1 VYAVLKPAVD
11 ILDRSARSHTV
22 RRWGRFVYRRRK
34 AVLVASLLC
43 FVASIVALL
52 TGGQPINATDYNV
65 ESVQAANL
73 ESSQLPSTTGSS
85 FTLIFSSSHLT
96 YVDPAYEA
104 AVNSALA
111 PLRSDPRVSGL
122 STPYTVPASAGLMA
136 STDKHSVLAQV
147 GLRIDFSQARAQYGD
162 IRSEVHSSALRITA
176 TGDVPLAYDFDTYLA
191 SDLRRSEA
199 VSLPLALILLVIVF
213 STGIAAL
220 LCLGVGVFAVLGGV
234 GATLALAHA
243 IDVSTYAVNVVTLVG
258 LGIAID
264 YSLFIVT
271 RFREELGSGNSVED
285 ALATT
290 MATAGRAI
298 LFSGLSVA
306 IGLAGLLFYT
316 GTALVSMGIA
326 GAVVVAI
333 SVLYGVTLLPA
344 MLAILG
350 HRIKSIRIPIL
361 QPKPFGEGAWH
372 RLATWVMRRP
382 WLVLIPTVAILLV
395 AGSPFLDLQ
404 LANSDVTQLPTN
416 AEARQGA
423 DLLQAQFPQV
433 GTNTI
438 AVVVQ
443 FDHGPPTSAANVAT
457 AYALSQKLSAL
468 HGVTSIR
475 SYVNVDPTFTLASYQ
490 SLYTQPRPALPSAV
504 RSVLTNLTGSSIAVL
519 DVANPY
525 FVTSDQAHAL
535 VRQIRADDSVLGAS
549 VKVTGDTA
557 FDIDLVNYMINHT
570 PLAIGFVLVTTLI
583 VLAVLLRSVILPFK
597 AVLMNAL
604 SLSAAFGALVW
615 IFDQG
620 HLSSILGFTPGPLDP
635 TIPVLL
641 FCVVFGLSMDY
652 EVFLLTRM
660 QEAWHRT
667 GDNRIAVADG
677 LERSGRLVTG
687 AAAIMACVFLAFA
700 LASIVTIKSIGVGMA
715 VAVIVDASL
724 VRALVVPALMRL
736 LGKANWW
743 APRWLRGRA
752 PDRQEIAPAA

>member
-1 VYAVLKPAVD
+1 M
-11 ILDRSARSHTV
+11 

-34 AVLVASLLC
+34 AVLAVSLLC
-43 FVASIVALL
+43 FALSIVALL
-52 TGGQPINATDYNV
+52 TGGQPINAGDYNV

-73 ESSQLPSTTGSS
+73 ESKQLPSTTGSS
-85 FTLIFSSSHLT
+85 FTLILTSAQLT
-96 YVDPAYEA
+96 YGAPQFES
-104 AVNSALA
+104 AVNSAIA
-111 PLRSDPRVSGL
+111 PLQSDSRVSAL
-122 STPYTVPASAGLMA
+122 TTPFTAPPTVAALLV
-136 STDKHSVLAQV
+136 STDKHSVLVQV
-147 GLRIDFSQARAQYGD
+147 GLHIDFAEARAQYGEV
-162 IRSEVHSSALRITA
+162 RGEVHSNALHITA

-191 SDLRRSEA
+191 SDLRRSEV

-213 STGIAAL
+213 TTGIAAL

-234 GATLALAHA
+234 GAALAMAHLF
-243 IDVSTYAVNVVTLVG
+243 DVSTYAVNVVTLVG

-271 RFREELGSGNSVED
+271 RFREELGNGSSVED

-298 LFSGLSVA
+298 MFSGLTVA
-306 IGLAGLLFYT
+306 IGLSGLLFYT
-316 GTALVSMGIA
+316 GTALVSMGVA

-333 SVLYGVTLLPA
+333 SVLYGMTLLPA
-344 MLAILG
+344 LLALLG
-350 HRIKSIRIPIL
+350 HRINSLRIPIL

-395 AGSPFLDLQ
+395 AGSPFLNLQ
-404 LANSDVTQLPTN
+404 LANSDVNQLPTS

-423 DLLQAQFPQV
+423 DLLQRQFPQV

-438 AVVVQ
+438 AVVID
-443 FDHGPPTSAANVAT
+443 FNHGAPTSPANVAT
-457 AYALSQKLSAL
+457 AYALSQRLSTL

-475 SYVNVDPTFTLASYQ
+475 SYVTVDPKLTLAAYQ
-490 SLYTQPRPALPSAV
+490 SMYAQPKTTLPETAQAL
-504 RSVLTNLTGSSIAVL
+504 LTTLTGSSIAVL

-525 FVTSDQAHAL
+525 FVTSDQAHTL
-535 VRQIRADDSVLGAS
+535 VRQIRADDTVSGAT

-557 FDIDLVNYMINHT
+557 FDIDLVNYMIDHT

-583 VLAVLLRSVILPFK
+583 VLTVLLRSVVLPFK

-620 HLSSILGFTPGPLDP
+620 HLSNTLGFTAGPLDP

-660 QEAWHRT
+660 QEAWYQT
-667 GDNRIAVADG
+667 GENRRAVADG

-700 LASIVTIKSIGVGMA
+700 LASVVTIKAIGVGMA
-715 VAVIVDASL
+715 VAVVVDATL
-724 VRALVVPALMRL
+724 VRALVVPAVMRL
-736 LGKANWW
+736 LGTANWW
-743 APRWLRGRA
+743 APAWLRRRN
-752 PDRQEIAPAA
+752 PEPQEIAPAA

>member
-1 VYAVLKPAVD
+1 M
-11 ILDRSARSHTV
+11 S
-22 RRWGRFVYRRRK
+22 RWGRFVYRRRK
-34 AVLVASLLC
+34 AVLVASLAC
-43 FVASIVALL
+43 FVLSIVALL
-52 TGGQPINATDYNV
+52 TGGQPINASDYNV

-73 ESSQLPSTTGSS
+73 ESKQLPSTVGSS
-85 FTLIFSSSHLT
+85 FTLILT
-96 YVDPAYEA
+96 DPQSTFGDSAFET
-104 AVNSALA
+104 AVNTAIA
-111 PLRSDPRVSGL
+111 PLQRNSRVSAIT
-122 STPYTVPASAGLMA
+122 TPFTAPAAETPLLV
-136 STDKHSVLAQV
+136 STDKHSVLVQV
-147 GLRIDFSQARAQYGD
+147 GMHIDFAEARSQYGD
-162 IRSEVHSSALRITA
+162 IRGEVHSSTLQITA

-191 SDLRRSEA
+191 SDLRRSEV

-213 STGIAAL
+213 TTGIAAL
-220 LCLGVGVFAVLGGV
+220 LCLGVGIFAVLGGV
-234 GATLALAHA
+234 GAALALAHL

-271 RFREELGSGNSVED
+271 RFREELGSGNSVEV

-298 LFSGLSVA
+298 LFSGLTVA

-326 GAVVVAI
+326 GAIVVAV

-350 HRIKSIRIPIL
+350 PRINSIRVPIL

-382 WLVLIPTVAILLV
+382 WLVLIPTVAILLI

-404 LANSDVTQLPTN
+404 LANSDVNQLPTT

-423 DLLQAQFPQV
+423 DLLQRQFPQV

-438 AVVVQ
+438 AVVID
-443 FDHGPPTSAANVAT
+443 FDHGAPTSPANIAT

-468 HGVTSIR
+468 QGVTSIR
-475 SYVNVDPTFTLASYQ
+475 SYVNVDTTSTLASYQ
-490 SLYTQPRPALPSAV
+490 ALYAQPKSALPSAV
-504 RSVLTNLTGSSIAVL
+504 QALLTGLTGRSIAVL

-535 VRQIRADDSVLGAS
+535 VKQIRAINSTPGAT

-570 PLAIGFVLVTTLI
+570 PLAIGFVLITTLV
-583 VLAVLLRSVILPFK
+583 VLTVLLRSVILPFK

-620 HLSSILGFTPGPLDP
+620 HLSGFLGFTPGPLDP

-660 QEAWHRT
+660 QEAWLRT
-667 GDNRIAVADG
+667 GDNRTAVADG

-700 LASIVTIKSIGVGMA
+700 LASVVTIKSIGIGMA
-715 VAVIVDASL
+715 VAVIADASL

-743 APRWLRGRA
+743 APRWLQR
-752 PDRQEIAPAA
+752 RQPERHEIAPAA

>member
-1 VYAVLKPAVD
+1 
-11 ILDRSARSHTV
+11 
-22 RRWGRFVYRRRK
+22 
-34 AVLVASLLC
+34 
-43 FVASIVALL
+43 
-52 TGGQPINATDYNV
+52 
-65 ESVQAANL
+65 
-73 ESSQLPSTTGSS
+73 
-85 FTLIFSSSHLT
+85 
-96 YVDPAYEA
+96 
-104 AVNSALA
+104 
-111 PLRSDPRVSGL
+111 
-122 STPYTVPASAGLMA
+122 
-136 STDKHSVLAQV
+136 
-147 GLRIDFSQARAQYGD
+147 
-162 IRSEVHSSALRITA
+162 
-176 TGDVPLAYDFDTYLA
+176 
-191 SDLRRSEA
+191 
-199 VSLPLALILLVIVF
+199 
-213 STGIAAL
+213 
-220 LCLGVGVFAVLGGV
+220 
-234 GATLALAHA
+234 
-243 IDVSTYAVNVVTLVG
+243 
-258 LGIAID
+258 
-264 YSLFIVT
+264 
-271 RFREELGSGNSVED
+271 
-285 ALATT
+285 
-290 MATAGRAI
+290 
-298 LFSGLSVA
+298 
-306 IGLAGLLFYT
+306 
-316 GTALVSMGIA
+316 
-326 GAVVVAI
+326 
-333 SVLYGVTLLPA
+333 

-350 HRIKSIRIPIL
+350 RRVNSIRIPIL

-404 LANSDVTQLPTN
+404 LANSDVTQLPTT

-443 FDHGPPTSAANVAT
+443 FEHGPPTSAANVAS
-457 AYALSQKLSAL
+457 AYALSERLSAL
-468 HGVTSIR
+468 HGVSSIR
-475 SYVNVDPTFTLASYQ
+475 SYVNVDPTFSLAAYQ
-490 SLYTQPRPALPSAV
+490 SLYTQPRSALPPAV
-504 RSVLTNLTGSSIAVL
+504 RSVLTTLTGSSIAVL

-535 VRQIRADDSVLGAS
+535 VRQIRAGDSVPGAS

-583 VLAVLLRSVILPFK
+583 VLAVLLRSVVLPFK

-615 IFDQG
+615 VFDQG
-620 HLSSILGFTPGPLDP
+620 HLSSFLGFTPGPLDP

-700 LASIVTIKSIGVGMA
+700 LASVVTIKSIGVGMA
-715 VAVIVDASL
+715 VAVVVDASL

-736 LGKANWW
+736 LGRANWW

>member
-1 VYAVLKPAVD
+1 
-11 ILDRSARSHTV
+11 V
-22 RRWGRFVYRRRK
+22 RRWGRFVYRRRL
-34 AVLVASLLC
+34 AVLAVSLAC
-43 FVASIVALL
+43 FVLSLVGLL
-52 TGGQPINATDYNV
+52 TGGQPINASDYNV

-73 ESSQLPSTTGSS
+73 ESQQLPSTTGSS
-85 FTLIFSSSHLT
+85 FTLILTSTSLT
-96 YVDPAYEA
+96 YGEPAFES

-111 PLRSDPRVSGL
+111 PLHDDSRVSAL
-122 STPYTVPASAGLMA
+122 STPFTTPATASLMV

-147 GLRIDFSQARAQYGD
+147 GLHIDFAQARAQYGE
-162 IRSEVHSSALRITA
+162 IRGEVHSSALSITA
-176 TGDVPLAYDFDTYLA
+176 TGDVPLAYDFDTFLA
-191 SDLRRSEA
+191 SDLRRSEV

-213 STGIAAL
+213 CTGVAAL

-234 GATLALAHA
+234 GAALALAHV

-271 RFREELGSGNSVED
+271 RFREELGSGRSVED

-298 LFSGLSVA
+298 MFSGLTVA
-306 IGLAGLLFYT
+306 IGLSGLLFYT
-316 GTALVSMGIA
+316 GTALVSMGVA
-326 GAVVVAI
+326 GAIVVAI

-344 MLAILG
+344 LLAILG
-350 HRIKSIRIPIL
+350 RRINSIRVPIL
-361 QPKPFGEGAWH
+361 QPKPFGQGAWH

-382 WLVLIPTVAILLV
+382 WMVLIPTVAILLV

-404 LANSDVTQLPTN
+404 LANSDVNQLPTN
-416 AEARQGA
+416 AEAREGA
-423 DLLQAQFPQV
+423 DLLQRQFPQV

-438 AVVVQ
+438 AVVMQ
-443 FDHGPPTSAANVAT
+443 FDHGAPTSPQNIAT
-457 AYALSQKLSAL
+457 AYALSRRLAAL

-475 SYVNVDPTFTLASYQ
+475 SYVTLEPPLTLESYQ
-490 SLYTQPRPALPSAV
+490 SLYAQPKSALPAAV
-504 RSVLTNLTGSSIAVL
+504 QSLLTNQNGKSIAVL

-535 VRQIRADDSVLGAS
+535 VRQIRADDSVSGAT

-583 VLAVLLRSVILPFK
+583 VLTILLRSVILPFK

-615 IFDQG
+615 VFDQG
-620 HLSSILGFTPGPLDP
+620 HLSSFLGFTPGPLDP

-660 QEAWHRT
+660 QEAWYRT
-667 GDNRIAVADG
+667 GDNRTAVADG

-700 LASIVTIKSIGVGMA
+700 LASVVTIKSIGVGMA

-724 VRALVVPALMRL
+724 VRALVVPAVMRL

-743 APRWLRGRA
+743 APRWLRRV
-752 PDRQEIAPAA
+752 PELHEIAPAA

>member
-1 VYAVLKPAVD
+1 M
-11 ILDRSARSHTV
+11 

-34 AVLVASLLC
+34 AVLVASLAC
-43 FVASIVALL
+43 FALSMVGLL
-52 TGGQPINATDYNV
+52 TGGEPINASNYDV
-65 ESVQAANL
+65 ESVRAANL
-73 ESSQLPSTTGSS
+73 EGAQLPSTTGSS
-85 FTLIFSSSHLT
+85 FTLILTSPQLT
-96 YVDPAYEA
+96 YGQPAFESAVDT
-104 AVNSALA
+104 AVAPLQQDSRVSALT
-111 PLRSDPRVSGL
+111 
-122 STPYTVPASAGLMA
+122 TPFSVPAASVPLLV
-136 STDKHSVLAQV
+136 STDKHSVLVQV
-147 GLRIDFSQARAQYGD
+147 GLHIGFSQARAQYGA
-162 IRSEVHSSALRITA
+162 IRGKVHSPAFTITA

-191 SDLRRSEA
+191 SDLRRSEE

-213 STGIAAL
+213 TTGVAAL

-234 GATLALAHA
+234 GAALALAHV

-271 RFREELGSGNSVED
+271 RFREEIGSGHSVED

-298 LFSGLSVA
+298 VFSGLTVA
-306 IGLAGLLFYT
+306 IGLSGLLFYT
-316 GTALVSMGIA
+316 GTALVSMGVA
-326 GAVVVAI
+326 GAIVVGV
-333 SVLYGVTLLPA
+333 SVLYALTLLPA

-350 HRIKSIRIPIL
+350 TRINSIRVPIL
-361 QPKPFGEGAWH
+361 QPKPFGQGAWH

-382 WLVLIPTVAILLV
+382 WMVLIPTVAILLI

-404 LANSDVTQLPTN
+404 LANSDVNQLPTT

-423 DLLQAQFPQV
+423 DLLQQQFPQV
-433 GTNTI
+433 GQNTI
-438 AVVVQ
+438 AVVVK
-443 FDHGPPTSAANVAT
+443 FPHGGPTSSANVA
-457 AYALSQKLSAL
+457 ASYQLSRRIAGLK
-468 HGVTSIR
+468 GVTGIR
-475 SYVNVDPTFTLASYQ
+475 SYVNLDATSTLSSYQ
-490 SLYTQPRPALPSAV
+490 TLYAQPKSTLPVAAQSL
-504 RSVLTNLTGSSIAVL
+504 LTNLTGTSIAVL

-525 FVTSDQAHAL
+525 FVTSDQAHNL
-535 VRQIRADDSVLGAS
+535 VRAIRGIDSIPGAT
-549 VKVTGDTA
+549 VQVTGDSA
-557 FDIDLVNYMINHT
+557 FDIDLVNYMIDHT
-570 PLAIGFVLVTTLI
+570 PLAIGFVLITTLI
-583 VLAVLLRSVILPFK
+583 VLTVLLRSVVLPFK

-620 HLSSILGFTPGPLDP
+620 HLSGFLGFTPGPLDP

-700 LASIVTIKSIGVGMA
+700 LASVVTIKSIGVGMA
-715 VAVIVDASL
+715 VAVIVDATL

-736 LGKANWW
+736 LGKANWY
-743 APRWLRGRA
+743 APRWLRARE
-752 PDRQEIAPAA
+752 PERQEIAPAA

>member
-1 VYAVLKPAVD
+1 VYAVFKASVD
-11 ILDRSARSHTV
+11 ILARSGRTVTV
-22 RRWGRFVYRRRK
+22 RRWGRFVYHRRK
-34 AVLVASLLC
+34 AVLTVSLAC
-43 FVASIVALL
+43 FVLSLIGLL
-52 TGGQPINATDYNV
+52 TGGQPINASDYNV

-73 ESSQLPSTTGSS
+73 ESRQLPSTTGSS
-85 FTLIFSSSHLT
+85 FTLILTSASST
-96 YVDPAYEA
+96 YGQPAFES
-104 AVNSALA
+104 AVNAALA
-111 PLRSDPRVSGL
+111 PLHDDRRVSAL
-122 STPYTVPASAGLMA
+122 TTPFTTPATASLMVSTN
-136 STDKHSVLAQV
+136 KHSVLAQV
-147 GLRIDFSQARAQYGD
+147 GLHVDFSQARAQYGE
-162 IRSEVHSSALRITA
+162 IRGEVHSSALSITA
-176 TGDVPLAYDFDTYLA
+176 TGDVPLAYDFDTFLA
-191 SDLRRSEA
+191 SDLRRSEV

-213 STGIAAL
+213 CTGVAAL

-234 GATLALAHA
+234 GAALALAHV

-271 RFREELGSGNSVED
+271 RFREELASGHSVED

-298 LFSGLSVA
+298 LFSGLTVA
-306 IGLAGLLFYT
+306 IGLSGLLFYT

-326 GAVVVAI
+326 GAIVVAI

-344 MLAILG
+344 MLAMLG
-350 HRIKSIRIPIL
+350 HRVNSIRVPIL
-361 QPKPFGEGAWH
+361 QPKPFGQGAWH

-382 WLVLIPTVAILLV
+382 WTVLIPTVAVLLI
-395 AGSPFLDLQ
+395 AGSPFLDIQ
-404 LANSDVTQLPTN
+404 LANSDVNQLPPN
-416 AEARQGA
+416 AEARVGA
-423 DLLQAQFPQV
+423 DLLQNQFPQI

-443 FDHGPPTSAANVAT
+443 FAHGAPTSAANIAL
-457 AYALSQKLSAL
+457 AYGLSEKLSAL
-468 HGVTSIR
+468 RGVTSIR
-475 SYVNVDPTFTLASYQ
+475 SYVTVDPPVSLASYQ
-490 SLYTQPRPALPSAV
+490 ALYAQPTSALPPAV
-504 RSVLTNLTGSSIAVL
+504 RTLLTTLNGSSIAVL

-535 VRQIRADDSVLGAS
+535 VRQIRAVDAVPGAT

-557 FDIDLVNYMINHT
+557 FDIDLVNYMIDHT

-583 VLAVLLRSVILPFK
+583 VLTVLLRSVILPFK

-615 IFDQG
+615 VFDQG
-620 HLSSILGFTPGPLDP
+620 HLSSFLGFTAGPLDP

-667 GDNRIAVADG
+667 GDNRTAVADG

-700 LASIVTIKSIGVGMA
+700 LASVVTIKSIGIGMA

-724 VRALVVPALMRL
+724 VRALVVPAVMRL
-736 LGKANWW
+736 LGTANWW
-743 APRWLRGRA
+743 APRWLRRR
-752 PDRQEIAPAA
+752 PELQEIAPAA

>member
-1 VYAVLKPAVD
+1 M
-11 ILDRSARSHTV
+11 

-34 AVLVASLLC
+34 AVLVVSLLC
-43 FVASIVALL
+43 FVLSLVGLL
-52 TGGQPINATDYNV
+52 TGGQPINASDYNV

-73 ESSQLPSTTGSS
+73 ESAQLPSTTGSS
-85 FTLIFSSSHLT
+85 FTLILTSSQLT
-96 YVDPAYEA
+96 YGDPQFEA
-104 AVNSALA
+104 DVNNALA
-111 PLRSDPRVSGL
+111 PLHSDSRVSAL
-122 STPYTVPASAGLMA
+122 ATPFTSAPTVAALMV

-147 GLRIDFSQARAQYGD
+147 GLHIDFSEARAQYGE
-162 IRSEVHSSALRITA
+162 IRGEVHSSALSITA
-176 TGDVPLAYDFDTYLA
+176 TGDVPLAYDFDTFLA
-191 SDLRRSEA
+191 SDLRRSEV

-213 STGIAAL
+213 TTGVAAL
-220 LCLGVGVFAVLGGV
+220 LCLGVGIFAVLGGV
-234 GATLALAHA
+234 GAALALAHVY
-243 IDVSTYAVNVVTLVG
+243 DVSTYAVNVVTLVG

-271 RFREELGSGNSVED
+271 RFREELGNGLSVED

-298 LFSGLSVA
+298 MFSGLTVA
-306 IGLAGLLFYT
+306 IGLSGLLFYT
-316 GTALVSMGIA
+316 GTALVSMGVA
-326 GAVVVAI
+326 GAIVVAI

-344 MLAILG
+344 LLAILG
-350 HRIKSIRIPIL
+350 RRINSMRIPIM
-361 QPKPFGEGAWH
+361 QPKPFGQGAWH

-404 LANSDVTQLPTN
+404 LANSDVNQLPTT

-423 DLLQAQFPQV
+423 DLLQRQFPQV

-438 AVVVQ
+438 AVVID
-443 FDHGPPTSAANVAT
+443 FAHGPPTSPANVAT
-457 AYALSQKLSAL
+457 AYALSQRLAAL
-468 HGVTSIR
+468 PGVTSIR
-475 SYVNVDPTFTLASYQ
+475 SYVTVDPTTTLAAYQ
-490 SLYTQPRPALPSAV
+490 SMYQQPKAALPSAV
-504 RSVLTNLTGSSIAVL
+504 QSLLTNLTGSSIAVL

-535 VRQIRADDSVLGAS
+535 VRQIRADDSVPGAT

-557 FDIDLVNYMINHT
+557 FDIDLVNYMIDHT
-570 PLAIGFVLVTTLI
+570 PLAIAFVLVTTII
-583 VLAVLLRSVILPFK
+583 VLTILLRSIVLPFK

-620 HLSSILGFTPGPLDP
+620 HLSGFLGFTAGPLDP

-660 QEAWHRT
+660 QEAWYRS
-667 GDNRIAVADG
+667 GDNRTAVANG

-700 LASIVTIKSIGVGMA
+700 LASVVTIKAIGVGMA

-743 APRWLRGRA
+743 APAWLRRRN
-752 PDRQEIAPAA
+752 PELEEIAPAA

>member
-1 VYAVLKPAVD
+1 
-11 ILDRSARSHTV
+11 V
-22 RRWGRFVYRRRK
+22 RRWGRFVYRRRL
-34 AVLVASLLC
+34 AVLAVSLAC
-43 FVASIVALL
+43 FVLSLVGLL
-52 TGGQPINATDYNV
+52 TGGQPINASDYNV

-73 ESSQLPSTTGSS
+73 ESQQLPSTTGSS
-85 FTLIFSSSHLT
+85 FTLILTSTSLT
-96 YVDPAYEA
+96 YGEPAFES

-111 PLRSDPRVSGL
+111 PLHDDSRVSAL
-122 STPYTVPASAGLMA
+122 STPFTTPATASLMV

-147 GLRIDFSQARAQYGD
+147 GLHIDFAQARAQYGE
-162 IRSEVHSSALRITA
+162 IRGEVHSSALSITA
-176 TGDVPLAYDFDTYLA
+176 TGDVPLAYDFDTFLA
-191 SDLRRSEA
+191 SDLRRSEV

-213 STGIAAL
+213 CTGVAAL

-234 GATLALAHA
+234 GAALALAHV

-271 RFREELGSGNSVED
+271 RFREELGSGRSVED

-298 LFSGLSVA
+298 MFSGLTVA
-306 IGLAGLLFYT
+306 IGLSGLLFYT
-316 GTALVSMGIA
+316 GTALVSMGVA
-326 GAVVVAI
+326 GAIVVAI

-344 MLAILG
+344 LLAILG
-350 HRIKSIRIPIL
+350 RRINSIRVPIL
-361 QPKPFGEGAWH
+361 QPKPFGQGAWH

-382 WLVLIPTVAILLV
+382 WMVLIPTVAILLV

-404 LANSDVTQLPTN
+404 LANSDVNQLPTN
-416 AEARQGA
+416 AEAREGA
-423 DLLQAQFPQV
+423 DLLQRQFPQV

-438 AVVVQ
+438 AVVMQ
-443 FDHGPPTSAANVAT
+443 FDHGAPTSPQNIAT
-457 AYALSQKLSAL
+457 AYALSRRLAAL

-475 SYVNVDPTFTLASYQ
+475 SYVTLQPTLTLEAYQ
-490 SLYTQPRPALPSAV
+490 SLYAQPKSALPAAV
-504 RSVLTNLTGSSIAVL
+504 QSLLTNQNGKSIAVL

-535 VRQIRADDSVLGAS
+535 VRQIRADDSVSGAT

-583 VLAVLLRSVILPFK
+583 VLTILLRSVILPFK

-615 IFDQG
+615 VFDQG
-620 HLSSILGFTPGPLDP
+620 HLSSFLGFTPGPLDP

-660 QEAWHRT
+660 QEAWYRT
-667 GDNRIAVADG
+667 GDNRTAVADG

-700 LASIVTIKSIGVGMA
+700 LASVVTIKSIGVGMA

-724 VRALVVPALMRL
+724 VRALVVPAVMRL

-743 APRWLRGRA
+743 APRWLRRV
-752 PDRQEIAPAA
+752 PELHEIAPAA

>member
-1 VYAVLKPAVD
+1 V
-11 ILDRSARSHTV
+11 S
-22 RRWGRFVYRRRK
+22 RWGRFVYRRRK
-34 AVLVASLLC
+34 AVLLVSLGC
-43 FVASIVALL
+43 FALSIVALL
-52 TGGQPINATDYNV
+52 TGGQPINASDYNV

-73 ESSQLPSTTGSS
+73 ESAQLPSTVGSS
-85 FTLIFSSSHLT
+85 FTLILT
-96 YVDPAYEA
+96 DPQSTFGDPAMES
-104 AVNSALA
+104 AVNAAIA
-111 PLRSDPRVSGL
+111 PLQRDSRVSAL
-122 STPYTVPASAGLMA
+122 STPFTVPAAETPLLV
-136 STDKHSVLAQV
+136 STDQHSVLVQV
-147 GLRIDFSQARAQYGD
+147 GMRIDFSQARSQYGD
-162 IRSEVHSSALRITA
+162 IRGEVHSNTLQITA

-191 SDLRRSEA
+191 SDLRRSEV

-213 STGIAAL
+213 TTGVAAL

-234 GATLALAHA
+234 GAALALAHV

-271 RFREELGSGNSVED
+271 RFREELGTGHSVED

-298 LFSGLSVA
+298 LFSGLTVA
-306 IGLAGLLFYT
+306 IGLSGLLFYT
-316 GTALVSMGIA
+316 GTALVSMGVA
-326 GAVVVAI
+326 GAIVVAI

-350 HRIKSIRIPIL
+350 RRINSIRVPIL

-404 LANSDVTQLPTN
+404 LANSDVNQLPTT
-416 AEARQGA
+416 AEARVGA
-423 DLLQAQFPQV
+423 DLLQRQFPQV

-438 AVVVQ
+438 AVVVD
-443 FDHGPPTSAANVAT
+443 FDHGAPTSPANVAT
-457 AYALSQKLSAL
+457 AYALSQRLSAL
-468 HGVTSIR
+468 NGVTSIR
-475 SYVNVDPTFTLASYQ
+475 SYVNVDTTSTLASYQ
-490 SLYTQPRPALPSAV
+490 GLYAQPRSALPSAV
-504 RSVLTNLTGSSIAVL
+504 QALLTSLTGRSIAVL

-535 VRQIRADDSVLGAS
+535 VKQIRAIDATPGAT

-557 FDIDLVNYMINHT
+557 FDIDLVDYMINHT

-583 VLAVLLRSVILPFK
+583 VLTGLLRSVILPFK

-620 HLSSILGFTPGPLDP
+620 HLSGFLGFTAGPLDP

-660 QEAWHRT
+660 QEAWIQT
-667 GDNRIAVADG
+667 GDNRTAVADG

-700 LASIVTIKSIGVGMA
+700 LASVVTIKSIGIGMA
-715 VAVIVDASL
+715 VAVIVDATL

-743 APRWLRGRA
+743 APRWLQRRQQE
-752 PDRQEIAPAA
+752 RQEIAPAA

>member
-1 VYAVLKPAVD
+1 M
-11 ILDRSARSHTV
+11 

-34 AVLVASLLC
+34 AVLVVSLLG
-43 FVASIVALL
+43 FVLSVVGLL
-52 TGGQPINATDYNV
+52 TGGQPINASDYNV

-73 ESSQLPSTTGSS
+73 ESAQLPSTTGSS
-85 FTLIFSSSHLT
+85 FTLILTSSQLT
-96 YVDPAYEA
+96 YGEPQFETD
-104 AVNSALA
+104 VNNALA
-111 PLRSDPRVSGL
+111 PLHSDSRVSAL
-122 STPYTVPASAGLMA
+122 ATPFTSAPTVAALMV

-147 GLRIDFSQARAQYGD
+147 GLHIDFAEARAQYGEV
-162 IRSEVHSSALRITA
+162 RGEVHSSALSITA
-176 TGDVPLAYDFDTYLA
+176 TGDVPLAYDFDTFLA
-191 SDLRRSEA
+191 SDLRRSEV

-213 STGIAAL
+213 TTGIAAL
-220 LCLGVGVFAVLGGV
+220 LCLGVGIFAVLGGV
-234 GATLALAHA
+234 GAALALAHVY
-243 IDVSTYAVNVVTLVG
+243 DVSTYAVNVVTLVG

-271 RFREELGSGNSVED
+271 RFREELGNGLSVED

-298 LFSGLSVA
+298 MFSGLTVA
-306 IGLAGLLFYT
+306 IGLSGLLFYT
-316 GTALVSMGIA
+316 GTALVSMGVA
-326 GAVVVAI
+326 GAIVVAI
-333 SVLYGVTLLPA
+333 SVLYEVTLLPA
-344 MLAILG
+344 LLAILG
-350 HRIKSIRIPIL
+350 RRINSMRIPIM
-361 QPKPFGEGAWH
+361 QPKPFGQGAWH

-404 LANSDVTQLPTN
+404 LANSDVNQLPVT

-423 DLLQAQFPQV
+423 DLLQRQFPQV

-438 AVVVQ
+438 AVVID
-443 FDHGPPTSAANVAT
+443 FDHGSPTSPDNVAT
-457 AYALSQKLSAL
+457 AYALSQRLAAL
-468 HGVTSIR
+468 QGVTSIR
-475 SYVNVDPTFTLASYQ
+475 SYVTVDPTTTLAAYQ
-490 SLYTQPRPALPSAV
+490 SMYAQPKEALPSAV
-504 RSVLTNLTGSSIAVL
+504 QALLTNLTGSSIAVL

-535 VRQIRADDSVLGAS
+535 VRQIRADNSVSGAT

-557 FDIDLVNYMINHT
+557 FDIDLVNYMIDHT

-583 VLAVLLRSVILPFK
+583 VLTILLRSIVLPFK

-615 IFDQG
+615 VFDQG
-620 HLSSILGFTPGPLDP
+620 HLSGFLGFTAGPLDP

-660 QEAWHRT
+660 QEAWYGT
-667 GDNRIAVADG
+667 GDNRTAVANG

-700 LASIVTIKSIGVGMA
+700 LASVVTIKAIGVGMA

-743 APRWLRGRA
+743 APAWLRRRN
-752 PDRQEIAPAA
+752 PELEDIAPAA

>member
-1 VYAVLKPAVD
+1 
-11 ILDRSARSHTV
+11 V

-43 FVASIVALL
+43 FVASVLALL

-73 ESSQLPSTTGSS
+73 ESTQLPSTTGSS
-85 FTLIFSSSHLT
+85 FTLLLSSSQLT
-96 YVDPAYEA
+96 YGEPAFES
-104 AVNSALA
+104 AVTAALA
-111 PLRSDPRVSGL
+111 PLRKDSRVSAL
-122 STPYTVPASAGLMA
+122 STPFNTPASAALMV
-136 STDKHSVLAQV
+136 STDKHSVLAQI
-147 GLRIDFSQARAQYGD
+147 GMRIDFSQARAQYGD
-162 IRSEVHSSALRITA
+162 IRSEVHTNVLRITA

-191 SDLRRSEA
+191 SDLRTSET

-213 STGIAAL
+213 GTGIAAL

-234 GATLALAHA
+234 GAALALAHV

-271 RFREELGSGNSVED
+271 RFREELGSGRSVED
-285 ALATT
+285 ALGTT

-298 LFSGLSVA
+298 LFSGLTVA
-306 IGLAGLLFYT
+306 VGLAGLLFYT

-326 GAVVVAI
+326 GAVVVAV
-333 SVLYGVTLLPA
+333 SVLYAVTLLPA

-350 HRIKSIRIPIL
+350 GRVNSLRIPIL

-382 WLVLIPTVAILLV
+382 WMVLIPTVAILLV
-395 AGSPFLDLQ
+395 AGSPFLSLQ
-404 LANSDVTQLPTN
+404 LANSDVNQLPAT

-433 GTNTI
+433 GANTV

-443 FDHGPPTSAANVAT
+443 FQHGAPTSAANVAA
-457 AYALSQKLSAL
+457 AYALSQKLLAL
-468 HGVTSIR
+468 HGVTSVR
-475 SYVNVDPTFTLASYQ
+475 SYVNVDPTLTLAAYQ
-490 SLYTQPRPALPSAV
+490 SLYAQPKAALPSSI
-504 RSVLTNLTGSSIAVL
+504 RSVLTTLTGSSIAVL

-535 VRQIRADDSVLGAS
+535 VRQIRSTDSVAGAT

-557 FDIDLVNYMINHT
+557 FDIDLVNYMIDHT
-570 PLAIGFVLVTTLI
+570 PLAIGFVVVTTLA
-583 VLAVLLRSVILPFK
+583 VLAVLLRSVVLPFK

-615 IFDQG
+615 IFEQG
-620 HLSSILGFTPGPLDP
+620 HLSSILGFTPGALDP

-660 QEAWHRT
+660 QEAWQRT
-667 GDNRIAVADG
+667 GDNRTAVADG

-715 VAVIVDASL
+715 VAVIVDATL

-736 LGKANWW
+736 LGRANWW
-743 APRWLRGRA
+743 APRWLRRRSE
-752 PDRQEIAPAA
+752 PQEIAPAA